1 MLLNLQSMR
10 CTVLQMARARRE
22 RNVNGLPTPAARRA
36 LQAIMQRATAIA
48 HRRRRQ
54 NLTTRML
61 SLAAFL
67 SYGAAAGAASLP
79 PRFFFTFSASS
90 VWQEL
95 KLPGQTVHDNAE
107 SLYRVFKRKLMQL
120 LRILPAVFG
129 SEVSSALDCRNGSLA
144 SPSPHKLRSPK
155 L

>member
-1 MLLNLQSMR
+1 MR
-10 CTVLQMARARRE
+10 CTVLRMARPRRE

-54 NLTTRML
+54 NLTVTSSRML
-61 SLAAFL
+61 SLAAFP
-67 SYGAAAGAASLP
+67 SYGAAAGVASLP
-79 PRFFFTFSASS
+79 QRFFFTVSASP
-90 VWQEL
+90 VWHEL
-95 KLPGQTVHDNAE
+95 TLPGQTVHDNAE
-107 SLYRVFKRKLMQL
+107 SLYRDFIRKLMQL
-120 LRILPAVFG
+120 MRILLAVFG
-129 SEVSSALDCRNGSLA
+129 SEVSTDLNCRNDSLA

>member
-1 MLLNLQSMR
+1 MR
-10 CTVLQMARARRE
+10 CTVLQRARARRE
-22 RNVNGLPTPAARRA
+22 RNVNGLPTPAERRA
-36 LQAIMQRATAIA
+36 WQAMQRATAIA